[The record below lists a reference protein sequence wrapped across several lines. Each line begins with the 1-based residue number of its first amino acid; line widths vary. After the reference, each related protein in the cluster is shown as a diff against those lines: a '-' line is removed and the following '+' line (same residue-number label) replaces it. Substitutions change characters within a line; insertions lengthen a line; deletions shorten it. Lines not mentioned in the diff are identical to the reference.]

1 MIKLTGVANNFQL
14 SDLSQLQ
21 EVEQNNSLS
30 FVDLLQ
36 EKIMEANDLKI
47 EADQLTADFLLGN
60 TDNVHQVLIA
70 TEKARIALS
79 LTSAVQNKVVE
90 AYKEIMRMQL

>member
-36 EKIMEANDLKI
+36 DKIMEANDLKI